1 MRQENNDIC
10 PTTLAER
17 ALDRLSN
24 LPGEIGYVAFRKLKR
39 RLQAKAELRFAGRA
53 DHNSVLT
60 RTGGGIRARPARPA
74 G

>member
-1 MRQENNDIC
+1 MRQERNDIS

-39 RLQAKAELRFAGRA
+39 RLQAKAELVSKGK
-53 DHNSVLT
+53 
-60 RTGGGIRARPARPA
+60 
-74 G
+74 